1 MGLLAPELAGQW
13 GQKRRAETENRE
25 LVTYCVGCSS
35 LLGKLTPT
43 RHLLDLFFE
52 PEATLQGR
60 VKPAGPPWTYWNRL
74 NLKRK
79 LKKTMKA
86 PVTRE
91 RSFSSVPSNRTKT
104 FPYWK

>member
-1 MGLLAPELAGQW
+1 MGS
-13 GQKRRAETENRE
+13 ETEGEAENRE
-25 LVTYCVGCSS
+25 MVTYCVGCSN

-60 VKPAGPPWTYWNRL
+60 VKPAGPPWTYWNRI
-74 NLKRK
+74 KTEK
-79 LKKTMKA
+79 GIKKTIPA

-91 RSFSSVPSNRTKT
+91 RTFIRKVHNQDGNSPCGSV
-104 FPYWK
+104 